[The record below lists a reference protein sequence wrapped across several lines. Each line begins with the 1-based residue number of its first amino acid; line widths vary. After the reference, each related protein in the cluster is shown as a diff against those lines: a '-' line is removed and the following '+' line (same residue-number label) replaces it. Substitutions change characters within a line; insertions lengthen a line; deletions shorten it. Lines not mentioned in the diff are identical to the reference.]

1 MAGTSEI
8 KSVFWIGTFVMIFFA
23 LGLLFLFLFYK
34 NYFFRMKKKE
44 AELLLKT
51 ALESEKEERQRIAKD
66 LHDSVSS
73 DLSAIR
79 NYLVLI
85 KKTETDQQKLE
96 LFTDLQDGVETAI
109 ENTRLVSYK
118 LMPPLLDQY
127 GFLVALDDYINRLNK
142 KSDVQFEI
150 KTSDEQFKLEPV
162 VAYELYRIVQEFT
175 TNMQKYGGVKNCCF
189 FIYVAEN
196 VGCIEWVDDGVFFDF
211 YQELSTSKGLGL
223 KNISSRLKVIG
234 ATLLQREVQKGNHFL
249 ISLPVV
255 KE

>member
-1 MAGTSEI
+1 
-8 KSVFWIGTFVMIFFA
+8 
-23 LGLLFLFLFYK
+23 
-34 NYFFRMKKKE
+34 MKKKE

-85 KKTETDQQKLE
+85 KKTETDEQKIS
-96 LFTDLQDGVETAI
+96 LFSDLQDGVETAI

-142 KSDVQFEI
+142 KSGVRFELST
-150 KTSDEQFKLEPV
+150 KDDSFKLDTLV
-162 VAYELYRIVQEFT
+162 GYELYRVVQEFT
-175 TNMQKYGGVKNCCF
+175 TNMMKYGGVTQCSF
-189 FIYVAEN
+189 FVYVTQDI
-196 VGCIEWVDDGVFFDF
+196 GCIELVDDGATFDF
-211 YQELSTSKGLGL
+211 YNELSTSQGLGL

-234 ATLLQREVQKGNHFL
+234 ANLLQREVVEGNHFL
-249 ISLPVV
+249 ISLPVLEE
-255 KE
+255 KK

>member
-1 MAGTSEI
+1 
-8 KSVFWIGTFVMIFFA
+8 
-23 LGLLFLFLFYK
+23 
-34 NYFFRMKKKE
+34 MKKKE

-85 KKTETDQQKLE
+85 KKTETDQQKME

-150 KTSDEQFKLEPV
+150 KISDEQFKLEPV
-162 VAYELYRIVQEFT
+162 VSYELYRVIQEFT
-175 TNMQKYGGVKNCCF
+175 TNMMKYGGVTHCHF
-189 FIYVAEN
+189 LITVQGEM
-196 VGCIEWVDDGVFFDF
+196 GCVELVDDGDFFDF
-211 YQELSTSKGLGL
+211 YKELSISKGLGL
-223 KNISSRLKVIG
+223 KNITSRLKVIG
-234 ATLLQREVQKGNHFL
+234 ATLSQQEVIKGNHFL
-249 ISLPVV
+249 ISLPFV